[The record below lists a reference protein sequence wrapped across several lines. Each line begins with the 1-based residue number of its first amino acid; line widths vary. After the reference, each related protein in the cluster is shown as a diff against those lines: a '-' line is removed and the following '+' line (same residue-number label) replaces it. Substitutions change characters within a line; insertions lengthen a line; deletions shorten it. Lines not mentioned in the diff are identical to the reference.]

1 MPNADKAVI
10 FNVQETG
17 YYRVN
22 YDKQNWEL
30 IIKQLNEDHTK
41 IHVINRAQIIDDA
54 INLARSGLLD
64 YTIALGVTSYL
75 SKEVEYIP
83 WAAALSGMG
92 YLSRQLKR
100 SPAYG
105 SYKKY
110 MRNLVDPLYNRVGYY
125 SQSEEQPL
133 DIFLRKLAISWSCSL
148 GNMDCNEKSNRD
160 YVKWMENPESNPIEV
175 DMKSTIYCQAVE
187 NGDETEWDFG
197 WQQYENSNVATE
209 KRDLLGALSCTKEV
223 WLLNRFLNWSLTEGS
238 GIRKADGR
246 SVISRVAIN
255 NVGRDLAFDFIRDKW
270 DRVVDYYGS
279 TSFAMAGLM
288 KNVLSRRNTRFS
300 LNEIKRF
307 AGENEE
313 TLSSAQR
320 EVKQAIETTEAN
332 VKWMEKN
339 YETIA
344 AWLKNQQNK

>member
-1 MPNADKAVI
+1 MPQPD
-10 FNVQETG
+10 
-17 YYRVN
+17 
-22 YDKQNWEL
+22 
-30 IIKQLNEDHTK
+30 
-41 IHVINRAQIIDDA
+41 
-54 INLARSGLLD
+54 
-64 YTIALGVTSYL
+64 
-75 SKEVEYIP
+75 
-83 WAAALSGMG
+83 
-92 YLSRQLKR
+92 
-100 SPAYG
+100 
-105 SYKKY
+105 
-110 MRNLVDPLYNRVGYY
+110 
-125 SQSEEQPL
+125 EE
-133 DIFLRKLAISWSCSL
+133 
-148 GNMDCNEKSNRD
+148 G
-160 YVKWMENPESNPIEV
+160 SNPIDV
-175 DMKSTIYCQAVE
+175 DMKSTIYCQAVR
-187 NGDETEWDFG
+187 NGDEDEWDFA
-197 WQQYENSNVATE
+197 WERYLKSNVATE
-209 KRDLLGALSCTKEV
+209 KRSLLGGLSCTKEI
-223 WLLNRFLNWSLTEGS
+223 WLLNRYLNKSLTEGS

-255 NVGRDLAFDFIRDKW
+255 LNGRDLAFDFIRDKW

-288 KNVLSRRNTRFS
+288 KNVLSQRNTRFS

>member
-1 MPNADKAVI
+1 
-10 FNVQETG
+10 
-17 YYRVN
+17 
-22 YDKQNWEL
+22 
-30 IIKQLNEDHTK
+30 
-41 IHVINRAQIIDDA
+41 
-54 INLARSGLLD
+54 
-64 YTIALGVTSYL
+64 
-75 SKEVEYIP
+75 
-83 WAAALSGMG
+83 
-92 YLSRQLKR
+92 
-100 SPAYG
+100 
-105 SYKKY
+105 

>member
-1 MPNADKAVI
+1 M
-10 FNVQETG
+10 
-17 YYRVN
+17 
-22 YDKQNWEL
+22 
-30 IIKQLNEDHTK
+30 
-41 IHVINRAQIIDDA
+41 
-54 INLARSGLLD
+54 
-64 YTIALGVTSYL
+64 TS
-75 SKEVEYIP
+75 I
-83 WAAALSGMG
+83 
-92 YLSRQLKR
+92 
-100 SPAYG
+100 
-105 SYKKY
+105 
-110 MRNLVDPLYNRVGYY
+110 
-125 SQSEEQPL
+125 
-133 DIFLRKLAISWSCSL
+133 
-148 GNMDCNEKSNRD
+148 
-160 YVKWMENPESNPIEV
+160 
-175 DMKSTIYCQAVE
+175 IYCQAIK
-187 NGDETEWDFG
+187 NGNEEEWDFA
-197 WQQYENSNVATE
+197 WERYKASNVGTE
-209 KRDLLGALSCTKEV
+209 KRSLLGGMSCTKEI
-223 WLLNRFLNWSLTEGS
+223 WLLNKFLNMSLTEGS

-255 NVGRDLAFDFIRDKW
+255 KNGRDLAFDFIRDKW